1 MKIITWNINGLRSI
15 LKKGLPDFI
24 SSKKPDLLCLQEI
37 KIDPIVLEKENIEFK
52 NYITDYSCAE
62 RKGYSGV
69 ATLIKTTHTQ
79 ATPALRGI
87 GKKEFDSEGR
97 FLIHRFPELT
107 VCNSYFP
114 SGTSGEE
121 RQDFK
126 YSFLDNLFTHLKKL
140 SSKEREKMIICG
152 DFNICH
158 KDVDIHHPR
167 EAEKRMLSG
176 FLPDERK
183 WMDKFADL
191 GFTDSYRHLNPKKTG
206 EYSWWTFRANAR
218 EKNLGWRIDYIFVGS
233 GLVKKIKSAKILTD
247 VYGSDHCPVE
257 IIMDI

>member
-1 MKIITWNINGLRSI
+1 MKIISWNINGLRSI

-24 SSKKPDLLCLQEI
+24 SSRNPDLLCLQEI
-37 KIDPIVLEKENIEFK
+37 KIDSIALENENIEFK
-52 NYITDYSCAE
+52 NYQINYSCAE
-62 RKGYSGV
+62 KKGYSGV
-69 ATLIKTTHTQ
+69 ATLIKSKHSLSS
-79 ATPALRGI
+79 PPLCGI

-97 FLIHRFPELT
+97 FLIHQLPEFT
-107 VCNSYFP
+107 ICNSYFP
-114 SGTSGEE
+114 SGTSGDE

-126 YSFLDNLFTHLKKL
+126 YSFLDSIYSHLQKL
-140 SSKEREKMIICG
+140 PKEHKEKMIICG

-158 KDVDIHHPR
+158 KEIDIHHPR

-183 WMDKFADL
+183 WMDKFAGL
-191 GFTDSYRHLNPKKTG
+191 GFTDSYRHLNPNKTG

-257 IIMDI
+257 ITLDI